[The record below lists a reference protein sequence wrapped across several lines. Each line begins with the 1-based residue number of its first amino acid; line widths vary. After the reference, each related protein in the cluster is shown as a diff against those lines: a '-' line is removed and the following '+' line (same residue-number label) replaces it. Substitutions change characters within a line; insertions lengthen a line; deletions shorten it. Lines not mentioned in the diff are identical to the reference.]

1 MSGDCCNVHT
11 INKDFNFVQAYD
23 AGNLSVCEQFVS
35 IQGEG
40 RDSGA
45 HALFIRLSGCNL
57 RCPWCDTKHS
67 WKEGQTKTQE
77 SIIADI
83 TDYRKQ
89 YKNNYVVWTGG
100 EPLLQEL
107 KLYSVLDKTRDFYHL
122 LETNGTIIPEKPHL
136 FNQIA
141 VSPKRGERF
150 DGKRWVTV
158 RNAYVKLVVDD
169 IQEAVD
175 FQDKHKFPSQWFF
188 VMAKTEHPF
197 DYEKCREKEREIA
210 RGCIEH
216 GFNVSPRLQLYFGV
230 K

>member
-11 INKDFNFVQAYD
+11 INKEFNFVQAYD
-23 AGNLSVCEQFVS
+23 KGDLSVCEQFVS

-67 WKEGQTKTQE
+67 WKDGISKPQE
-77 SIIADI
+77 SIITEI
-83 TDYRKQ
+83 LKYRQQ

-107 KLYSVLDKTRDFYHL
+107 KLYSVLDKTRDFYHM

-141 VSPKRGERF
+141 VSPKPGQPF
-150 DGKRWVTV
+150 DGRRWVTI

-169 IQEAVD
+169 IQEAID
-175 FQDKHKFPSQWFF
+175 FQKEYDFPSQWFF
-188 VMAKTEHPF
+188 VMTKTEYPF
-197 DYEKCREKEREIA
+197 VLSDYLSKEKTIFGK
-210 RGCIEH
+210 CIEH
-216 GFNVSPRLQLYFGV
+216 GYNYSPRLQLYFEV